1 ASSLPN
7 SPGIEMTENLT
18 KRKPMAPAGNST
30 QETAPAASGQRT
42 SPAAI
47 AAGLEYLLEHSSYW
61 DCSHAADCWVG
72 ACILIRLSDL
82 PGHQI
87 TGYLRR
93 KIEIA
98 LDNLAQG
105 RAIAAARRSAVRDD
119 AELIAR
125 SIVALR
131 AYGRRI
137 PDGLLQCLGR
147 CRQTDGGFALAPE
160 DWSGSAPDITVNAIH
175 ALRTIDRP
183 AEDYLSGRIQSDES
197 QLSTWLSVCAGIL
210 DWDKG
215 LAPLPLLNQACRL
228 IVRVQPQSAFEHA
241 LLLRSFVRLRLQQ
254 AWTSAGDLRRLQLE
268 NGSWPGPAPRRPAPA
283 GASLNSDVKNLI
295 PTVTAISALALCE
308 SQPGLYFGSDLP
320 RPRRLYES

>member
-1 ASSLPN
+1 MKRIASPLHYLTSEQSPPN
-7 SPGIEMTENLT
+7 SPGIEMTENLPN
-18 KRKPMAPAGNST
+18 RKPVAPLSNGT
-30 QETAPAASGQRT
+30 QESATTSGQRT
-42 SPAAI
+42 SVAAI

-72 ACILIRLSDL
+72 SCVLIRLSDL

-105 RAIAAARRSAVRDD
+105 RAIASARRSAVRDD

-131 AYGRRI
+131 SYGRQI

-183 AEDYLSGRIQSDES
+183 
-197 QLSTWLSVCAGIL
+197 
-210 DWDKG
+210 
-215 LAPLPLLNQACRL
+215 
-228 IVRVQPQSAFEHA
+228 
-241 LLLRSFVRLRLQQ
+241 
-254 AWTSAGDLRRLQLE
+254 
-268 NGSWPGPAPRRPAPA
+268 
-283 GASLNSDVKNLI
+283 
-295 PTVTAISALALCE
+295 
-308 SQPGLYFGSDLP
+308 
-320 RPRRLYES
+320 